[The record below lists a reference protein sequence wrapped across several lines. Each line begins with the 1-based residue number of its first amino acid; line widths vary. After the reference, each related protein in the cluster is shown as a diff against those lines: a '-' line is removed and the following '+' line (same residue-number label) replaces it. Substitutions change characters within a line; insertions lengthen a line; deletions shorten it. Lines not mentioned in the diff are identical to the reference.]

1 MHQKDSKKP
10 QYNTTGKTNRIMDRL
25 QGSLILKFIK
35 ASAHQQKFEDTNDNT
50 ASQYGTETKTVQATT
65 DTDQTPLED
74 TGDTETCEPRDR
86 SSSMARSL
94 LATTETEHQV
104 KG

>member
-35 ASAHQQKFEDTNDNT
+35 ASAHQQKFADTNDNT
-50 ASQYGTETKTVQATT
+50 ASQYMVYKQRQFRHQRTQTRLHWRTPRTT
-65 DTDQTPLED
+65 RLVNP
-74 TGDTETCEPRDR
+74 
-86 SSSMARSL
+86 
-94 LATTETEHQV
+94 ETEADPWPGAYWPPRRRST
-104 KG
+104 K